1 MQLGKMNWCTL
12 QDHCW
17 LNVDCRPSNRFDDPD
32 STIAENIEFLPNS
45 EGKKPRFTDVSMCS
59 ICRELSAESL
69 SQLETEW
76 FFRLRDLTV
85 LMFSVSCCSSCCL
98 CFSCSS
104 ISFPLLVWGE
114 DLFWHVSLQ
123 FGQCHYGQ
131 WDFGIGLRNGQ
142 YWHTAF
148 PVSEIPSLPS

>member
-1 MQLGKMNWCTL
+1 MQLGQMNWCSL
-12 QDHCW
+12 QGHCQ

-32 STIAENIEFLPNS
+32 STVAENIEFLPNG

-59 ICRELSAESL
+59 ICRELSTESI
-69 SQLETEW
+69 SQIETEW
-76 FFRLRDLTV
+76 YLTV
-85 LMFSVSCCSSCCL
+85 LMLSFSCCSSAFVIL
-98 CFSCSS
+98 FCFSCSS
-104 ISFPLLVWGE
+104 VSFPLLVWGE

-131 WDFGIGLRNGQ
+131 WDIGIGLRYGQ

-148 PVSEIPSLPS
+148 LVSEIPSLLS